1 LKKILARKNRPF
13 KPSNSSAF
21 YIGAHRRSPWGRS
34 NWVLGFIRHLNF
46 APVVSHGQN
55 AIVPILAGQ

>member
-21 YIGAHRRSPWGRS
+21 YIGAHRVG
-34 NWVLGFIRHLNF
+34 
-46 APVVSHGQN
+46 
-55 AIVPILAGQ
+55 